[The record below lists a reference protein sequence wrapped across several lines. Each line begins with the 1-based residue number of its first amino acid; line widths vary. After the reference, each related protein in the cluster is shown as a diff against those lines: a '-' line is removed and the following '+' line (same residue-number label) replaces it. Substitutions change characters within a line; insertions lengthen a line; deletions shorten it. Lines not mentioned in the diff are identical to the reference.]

1 MYPSTTLKVLI
12 KLLPSVPKQSVSIQ
26 VDNQAFGFSF
36 FIKNISQLF
45 ALNQSVRFIIN
56 LRDTVV
62 DWLRTLTIFSILI
75 RRQFK
80 CSNTGS
86 RSDMLSYLRTTSI
99 FTVGLHQ
106 ANRDLY
112 IWFRQTQWHAIIVFI
127 QIEND
132 FYACFYTWRND
143 WHSFSVNHHFTW
155 VLEIIASLR
164 TNFKK
169 SLLRSIT

>member
-1 MYPSTTLKVLI
+1 MLNFVSIFDLNFSPFCRHRCQRKFKIYFTYKLYAYWFRTRLRVVSKYDFKGLI
-12 KLLPSVPKQSVSIQ
+12 KLLPSVPKQLVSIQ
-26 VDNQAFGFSF
+26 VDIQAIAFPF

-45 ALNQSVRFIIN
+45 ALNQSVHFIVN

-99 FTVGLHQ
+99 FTVSLHQ
-106 ANRDLY
+106 ANRDL
-112 IWFRQTQWHAIIVFI
+112 
-127 QIEND
+127 
-132 FYACFYTWRND
+132 
-143 WHSFSVNHHFTW
+143 
-155 VLEIIASLR
+155 
-164 TNFKK
+164 
-169 SLLRSIT
+169 